1 MMDKPTQLAYD
12 RTLLAYERTM
22 QAWIRTATSLITFGF
37 SVYKLSDVFATT
49 PGQRARLGG
58 PQEFGTILVC
68 IGFFALAMAVVVYR
82 QSIRALRVEYGKSSM
97 SLSVWLAAT
106 VAFLGIFAL
115 VTMFGHW

>member
-1 MMDKPTQLAYD
+1 MEKSTQLAYD

-37 SVYKLSDVFATT
+37 SVYKLTDVFATT

-58 PQEFGTILVC
+58 PQEFGTILVF

-82 QSIRALRVEYGKSSM
+82 QSMRALRMEYGKHSQ
-97 SLSVWLAAT
+97 SLSLWLAGIIAI
-106 VAFLGIFAL
+106 LGIFAL
-115 VTMFGHW
+115 VTMLGHS